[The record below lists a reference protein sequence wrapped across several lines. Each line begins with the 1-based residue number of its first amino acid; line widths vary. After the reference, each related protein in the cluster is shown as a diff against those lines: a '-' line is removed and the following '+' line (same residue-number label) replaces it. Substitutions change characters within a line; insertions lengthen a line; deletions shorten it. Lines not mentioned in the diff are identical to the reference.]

1 MGDFC
6 SDDEE
11 SGRWLI
17 KQISLAGKN
26 SIYRLW
32 NKMGRPIKI
41 GWHIS
46 KKDIIVNVR
55 GTESDYAQYTVIIDA
70 APSVK
75 NLVDLVELQEIF
87 VYTYGNDESKTAN
100 WSNLMLVVKDI
111 LWEENVSDAQIES
124 LTKKFSRPLTLGD
137 DIFTFL
143 YLYGE
148 KRAWN
153 FGRLGQMNGA

>member
-1 MGDFC
+1 M
-6 SDDEE
+6 S
-11 SGRWLI
+11 WL
-17 KQISLAGKN
+17 A
-26 SIYRLW
+26 R
-32 NKMGRPIKI
+32 NKINY
-41 GWHIS
+41 S
-46 KKDIIVNVR
+46 
-55 GTESDYAQYTVIIDA
+55 
-70 APSVK
+70 
-75 NLVDLVELQEIF
+75 
-87 VYTYGNDESKTAN
+87 YGNDESKTAN

-111 LWEENVSDAQIES
+111 LWEENVSDAQKES